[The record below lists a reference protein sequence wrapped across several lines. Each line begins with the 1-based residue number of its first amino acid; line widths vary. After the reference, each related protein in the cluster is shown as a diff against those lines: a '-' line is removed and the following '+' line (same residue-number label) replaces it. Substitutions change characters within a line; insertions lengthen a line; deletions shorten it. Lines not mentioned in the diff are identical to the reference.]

1 MSFKDYYNILG
12 LETNKV
18 TIDQIKSAY
27 RKQAKKYHPDVNVGD
42 KLAEEKIK
50 DVNEAYRI
58 LSNPSTKRKY
68 DRTWN
73 YNVGRRLNHTKT
85 SGQMAGEIFGMF
97 FGSGDTA
104 ESIDKPNEPAIRGED
119 IETEINISLE
129 EGFYGANK
137 TIVFKDLE
145 NKGIIFIDD
154 LKQNLEKRKTIIRA
168 HGIAKE
174 VYTQADKMGIDL
186 IDLTCPKVLKIH
198 KIVSEYNEKEYYI
211 FLVGSK
217 KHPEIIGT
225 ASFCGD
231 DVSIIE
237 NIDDINISIDNFKKS
252 NRKKLAIVVQTTFSL
267 QKFTEITESI
277 KKKFKNFE
285 NIEVVNTICNAT
297 KIRQEE
303 TEELSKKVDCMII
316 VGGKNSSNTKKL
328 YEISKK
334 NCNNT
339 ICVEEV
345 NEIDKG
351 VLKQGNIVGIMA
363 GASTPQCSINS
374 VIELVKNT

>member
-1 MSFKDYYNILG
+1 MKFKNYYKILE

-145 NKGIIFIDD
+145 NKD
-154 LKQNLEKRKTIIRA
+154 KTITIKLPE
-168 HGIAKE
+168 GVQE
-174 VYTQADKMGIDL
+174 
-186 IDLTCPKVLKIH
+186 
-198 KIVSEYNEKEYYI
+198 NEKI
-211 FLVGSK
+211 RLMGQGK
-217 KHPEIIGT
+217 TG
-225 ASFCGD
+225 
-231 DVSIIE
+231 
-237 NIDDINISIDNFKKS
+237 
-252 NRKKLAIVVQTTFSL
+252 
-267 QKFTEITESI
+267 
-277 KKKFKNFE
+277 KN
-285 NIEVVNTICNAT
+285 
-297 KIRQEE
+297 
-303 TEELSKKVDCMII
+303 
-316 VGGKNSSNTKKL
+316 GGKNGDMFIKINIEDNKMFRLYGCDLCTDLRLSPWEAALGTRVDVKTIDGGTKVYIPQGIQSGEKIRIPSKGYKDGKGGRGDLVAEVKIMVPKKL
-328 YEISKK
+328 ELDEQEMFEKLKEMSAFNPRNDK
-334 NCNNT
+334 N
-339 ICVEEV
+339 
-345 NEIDKG
+345 
-351 VLKQGNIVGIMA
+351 
-363 GASTPQCSINS
+363 
-374 VIELVKNT
+374 